1 MTKKDMITL
10 IQKRE
15 AELFLELKK
24 TDNLFG
30 VDNDFTKIVRGVWS
44 GVNTLMGDLGIKSD
58 LQLPENLESGEMV
71 LERYNQTSS
80 REDVTLVT
88 A

>member
-1 MTKKDMITL
+1 MTKENMIKL

-24 TDNLFG
+24 TDQLFG
-30 VDNDFTKIVRGVWS
+30 VDNAFTKTVRGVWS

-58 LQLPENLESGEMV
+58 LQLPESIEAGEMV
-71 LERYNQTSS
+71 LERYNQTNP
-80 REDVTLVT
+80 V
-88 A
+88 

>member
-1 MTKKDMITL
+1 MITL

-30 VDNDFTKIVRGVWS
+30 VDNDFTKMVRSRWS

-58 LQLPENLESGEMV
+58 LQLPENLEAGEMV

>member
-30 VDNDFTKIVRGVWS
+30 VDNDFTKMVRSRWS

-58 LQLPENLESGEMV
+58 LQLPENLEAGEMV
-71 LERYNQTSS
+71 LERYNQTS
-80 REDVTLVT
+80 RHEDVTMVT

>member
-1 MTKKDMITL
+1 MITL

-24 TDNLFG
+24 TDQLFG
-30 VDNDFTKIVRGVWS
+30 VDNDFTKTVRSAWS

-58 LQLPENLESGEMV
+58 LQLPENKEAGEIM
-71 LERYNQTSS
+71 LLMYQNQQMQKM
-80 REDVTLVT
+80 
-88 A
+88 

>member
-1 MTKKDMITL
+1 MTKENMIKL

-15 AELFLELKK
+15 AELFLRLKK
-24 TDNLFG
+24 TDQLFG
-30 VDNDFTKIVRGVWS
+30 VDNAFTKTVRGVWS

-58 LQLPENLESGEMV
+58 LQLPESIEAGEMV
-71 LERYNQTSS
+71 LERYNQTNP
-80 REDVTLVT
+80 

>member
-1 MTKKDMITL
+1 MTKENMIKL

-24 TDNLFG
+24 TDQLFG
-30 VDNDFTKIVRGVWS
+30 VDNAFTKTVRGVWS

-58 LQLPENLESGEMV
+58 LQLPESMEAGEMV
-71 LERYNQTSS
+71 LERYNQTNP
-80 REDVTLVT
+80 

>member
-1 MTKKDMITL
+1 MTKENMIKL

-24 TDNLFG
+24 TDQLFG
-30 VDNDFTKIVRGVWS
+30 VDNAFTKTVRGTWS
-44 GVNTLMGDLGIKSD
+44 GVNTLMGDLDIKSD
-58 LQLPENLESGEMV
+58 LQLPEAIEAGEMI
-71 LERYNQTSS
+71 LERYNQTNP
-80 REDVTLVT
+80 

>member
-1 MTKKDMITL
+1 MTKENMIKL

-24 TDNLFG
+24 TDQLFG
-30 VDNDFTKIVRGVWS
+30 VDNAFTKTVRGVWS

-58 LQLPENLESGEMV
+58 LQLPESIEAGEMI
-71 LERYNQTSS
+71 LERYNQTNP
-80 REDVTLVT
+80 

>member
-1 MTKKDMITL
+1 MTKENMIKL

-24 TDNLFG
+24 TDQLFG
-30 VDNDFTKIVRGVWS
+30 VDNAFTKTVRGTWS

-58 LQLPENLESGEMV
+58 LQLPESIEAGEMV
-71 LERYNQTSS
+71 LERYNQTNP
-80 REDVTLVT
+80 V
-88 A
+88 

>member
-1 MTKKDMITL
+1 MTKENMIKL

-15 AELFLELKK
+15 AELFLRLKE
-24 TDNLFG
+24 TDQLFG
-30 VDNDFTKIVRGVWS
+30 EDDAYTKMVRGVWS

-58 LQLPENLESGEMV
+58 LQLPESIEAGEMV
-71 LERYNQTSS
+71 LERYNQTNP
-80 REDVTLVT
+80 

>member
-1 MTKKDMITL
+1 MITL

-24 TDNLFG
+24 MDKMFG
-30 VDNDFTKIVRGVWS
+30 VDDAFTKIVRGVWS

-58 LQLPENLESGEMV
+58 LQLPENLEAGEMV

>member
-30 VDNDFTKIVRGVWS
+30 VDNDFTKMVRSRWS

-58 LQLPENLESGEMV
+58 LQLPENLEAGEMV
-71 LERYNQTSS
+71 LERYNQTSR
-80 REDVTLVT
+80 REDVTMVT

>member
-1 MTKKDMITL
+1 MTKENMIKL

-15 AELFLELKK
+15 AELFLKLKK
-24 TDNLFG
+24 TDQLFG
-30 VDNDFTKIVRGVWS
+30 VDNAFTKTVRGIWS

-58 LQLPENLESGEMV
+58 LQLPESIEAGEMV
-71 LERYNQTSS
+71 LEKYNQTNP
-80 REDVTLVT
+80 

>member
-1 MTKKDMITL
+1 MTKENMIKL

-24 TDNLFG
+24 TDQLFG
-30 VDNDFTKIVRGVWS
+30 VDNAFTKTVRGVWS

-58 LQLPENLESGEMV
+58 LQLPEAIEAGEMI
-71 LERYNQTSS
+71 LERYNQTNP
-80 REDVTLVT
+80 

>member
-24 TDNLFG
+24 TDKLFG

-58 LQLPENLESGEMV
+58 LQLPENLEAGEMV

>member
-30 VDNDFTKIVRGVWS
+30 VDNDFTKMVRSRWS

-58 LQLPENLESGEMV
+58 LQLPENLEAGEMV
-71 LERYNQTSS
+71 LERYNQTS
-80 REDVTLVT
+80 RHEDVTLVT

>member
-1 MTKKDMITL
+1 MTKENMIKL

-24 TDNLFG
+24 TDQLFG
-30 VDNDFTKIVRGVWS
+30 VDNAFTKTVRGVWS

-58 LQLPENLESGEMV
+58 LQLPEAIEAGEMI
-71 LERYNQTSS
+71 LERYNQTNP
-80 REDVTLVT
+80 V
-88 A
+88 

>member
-1 MTKKDMITL
+1 MTKENMIKL

-24 TDNLFG
+24 TDQLFG
-30 VDNDFTKIVRGVWS
+30 VDNAFTKTVRGVWS

-58 LQLPENLESGEMV
+58 LQLPEAIEAGEMV
-71 LERYNQTSS
+71 LERYNQTNP
-80 REDVTLVT
+80 

>member
-1 MTKKDMITL
+1 MTKENMIKL

-24 TDNLFG
+24 TDQLFG
-30 VDNDFTKIVRGVWS
+30 VDNAFTKTVRGTWS

-58 LQLPENLESGEMV
+58 LQLPESIEAGEMI
-71 LERYNQTSS
+71 LERYNQTNP
-80 REDVTLVT
+80 V
-88 A
+88 

>member
-1 MTKKDMITL
+1 MTKENMIKL

-15 AELFLELKK
+15 AELFLRLKK
-24 TDNLFG
+24 TDQLFG
-30 VDNDFTKIVRGVWS
+30 VDNAYTKTVRGVWS

-58 LQLPENLESGEMV
+58 LQLPESIEAGEMV
-71 LERYNQTSS
+71 LERYNQTNP
-80 REDVTLVT
+80 

>member
-30 VDNDFTKIVRGVWS
+30 VDNDFTKIVRSRWS

-58 LQLPENLESGEMV
+58 LQLPENLEAGEMV

>member
-30 VDNDFTKIVRGVWS
+30 VDNDFTKIVRSRWS

-58 LQLPENLESGEMV
+58 LQLPENLEAGEMV
-71 LERYNQTSS
+71 LERYNQTS
-80 REDVTLVT
+80 RHEDVTMVT

>member
-1 MTKKDMITL
+1 MTKENMIKL

-15 AELFLELKK
+15 AELFLRLKK
-24 TDNLFG
+24 TDQLFG
-30 VDNDFTKIVRGVWS
+30 EDDAYTKTVRGVWS

-58 LQLPENLESGEMV
+58 LQLPESIEAGEMV
-71 LERYNQTSS
+71 LERYNQTNP
-80 REDVTLVT
+80 

>member
-1 MTKKDMITL
+1 MTKENMIKL

-24 TDNLFG
+24 TDQLFG
-30 VDNDFTKIVRGVWS
+30 VDNAFTKTVRGTWS

-58 LQLPENLESGEMV
+58 LQLPESIEAGEMI
-71 LERYNQTSS
+71 LERYNQTNP
-80 REDVTLVT
+80 

>member
-1 MTKKDMITL
+1 MTKETMIKL

-24 TDNLFG
+24 TDQLFG
-30 VDNDFTKIVRGVWS
+30 VDNAFTKTVRGTWS

-58 LQLPENLESGEMV
+58 LQLPESIEVGEMV
-71 LERYNQTSS
+71 LERYNQTNP
-80 REDVTLVT
+80 

>member
-30 VDNDFTKIVRGVWS
+30 VDNDFTKIVRGR
-44 GVNTLMGDLGIKSD
+44 
-58 LQLPENLESGEMV
+58 MV
-71 LERYNQTSS
+71 RSKYI
-80 REDVTLVT
+80 DG
-88 A
+88 

>member
-1 MTKKDMITL
+1 MTKENMIKL

-24 TDNLFG
+24 TDQLFG
-30 VDNDFTKIVRGVWS
+30 VDNAFTKTVRGVWS

-58 LQLPENLESGEMV
+58 LQLPESIEAGEMV
-71 LERYNQTSS
+71 LERYNQTNP
-80 REDVTLVT
+80 

>member
-1 MTKKDMITL
+1 MITL

-24 TDNLFG
+24 TDNLYG
-30 VDNDFTKIVRGVWS
+30 VDAAFTKMVRSRWS

-58 LQLPENLESGEMV
+58 LQLPENLEAGEMV

-80 REDVTLVT
+80 CEDVTLVT

>member
-1 MTKKDMITL
+1 MTKENMIKL

-24 TDNLFG
+24 TDQLFG
-30 VDNDFTKIVRGVWS
+30 VDNAFTKTVRGTWS
-44 GVNTLMGDLGIKSD
+44 GVNTLMGDLDIKSD
-58 LQLPENLESGEMV
+58 LQLPESIEAGEMI
-71 LERYNQTSS
+71 LERYNQTNP
-80 REDVTLVT
+80 

>member
-1 MTKKDMITL
+1 TKKDMITL

-30 VDNDFTKIVRGVWS
+30 VDTDFTKMVRSRWS
-44 GVNTLMGDLGIKSD
+44 GINTLMGDLGIKSD
-58 LQLPENLESGEMV
+58 LQLPENKEAGEMV
-71 LERYNQTSS
+71 LERYNQTS
-80 REDVTLVT
+80 RHEDVTIVT
-88 A
+88 D

>member
-1 MTKKDMITL
+1 MTKENMIKL

-24 TDNLFG
+24 TDQLFG
-30 VDNDFTKIVRGVWS
+30 VDNAFTKTVRSAWS

-58 LQLPENLESGEMV
+58 LQLPESIEAGVMI
-71 LERYNQTSS
+71 LERYNQTNP
-80 REDVTLVT
+80 V
-88 A
+88 